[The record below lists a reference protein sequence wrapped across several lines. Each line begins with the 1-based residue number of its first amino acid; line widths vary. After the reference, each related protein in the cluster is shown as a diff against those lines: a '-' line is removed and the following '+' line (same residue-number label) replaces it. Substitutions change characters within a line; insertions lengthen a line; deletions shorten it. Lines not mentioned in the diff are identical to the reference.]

1 MPSRRTHPDV
11 ERVLISEARIHRR
24 VAELA
29 REVTHAYLNTELSV
43 VGVLN
48 GSIVF
53 LGELLHR
60 LPMPTRLDSV
70 VASSYR
76 AGTVSRGPVE
86 IYRDFRLPLR
96 GRHVLVVDDILDTGK
111 TLSLICKHI
120 RQHRPA
126 SLRTCVLLDKPA
138 RRLVPFQA
146 DFVGFKIPDA
156 FVVGYGLDFAER
168 YRNLPCIA
176 VLKPQLY
183 PHPR

>member
-1 MPSRRTHPDV
+1 MPNRRIHPDI
-11 ERVLISEARIHRR
+11 ERVLISETRIHRR

-29 REVTHAYLNTELSV
+29 REITHTYLNTELSI

-60 LPMPTRLDSV
+60 LPIPTRLDSV

-76 AGTVSRGPVE
+76 AGTLSRGPVK
-86 IYRDFRLPLR
+86 IHRKFRLPLR
-96 GRHVLVVDDILDTGK
+96 GRHVLVVDDILDTGR

-120 RQHRPA
+120 RHHRPA
-126 SLRTCVLLDKPA
+126 SLRTCVLLDKPS
-138 RRLVPFQA
+138 RRIKPIKA
-146 DFVGFKIPDA
+146 DFVGFTIPDA
-156 FVVGYGLDFAER
+156 FVVGYGLDFAEQ

-183 PHPR
+183 QHPR

>member
-1 MPSRRTHPDV
+1 MPKRRVHPDV
-11 ERVLISEARIHRR
+11 DRVLISEARIHLR

-29 REVTHAYLNTELSV
+29 REVADAYLNTELSI

-53 LGELLHR
+53 LGELLQQ

-76 AGTVSRGPVE
+76 DGVVSRGPK
-86 IYRDFRLPLR
+86 IHRDLRLPLS
-96 GRHVLVVDDILDTGK
+96 GRHVLVVDDILDTGR

-120 RQHRPA
+120 RRHRPA

-138 RRLVPFQA
+138 RRLLPFQA
-146 DFVGFKIPDA
+146 DFVGFTIPDA

-168 YRNLPCIA
+168 YRNLPYIA
-176 VLKPQLY
+176 VLKPRLY
-183 PHPR
+183 RRPS